1 MAGYFLMIYTSRGGD
16 MTIPKCEVPGCCAP
30 AQFTQKNKAGEKRY
44 RKSSWVRKEYDAPNG
59 WVCNTHHFRFL
70 AERKGLT
77 QQEFTHSINLKTA
90 KKYGY
95 SSITEYKNYVML
107 KLAEENGFT
116 SITEYK
122 NSTHPYRKYRK
133 NFCEN
138 IDGRL
143 GFKCTTT
150 APPQELIEELIES
163 GYYEGHL
170 QVDHIDGDPSN
181 NDPDNLQT
189 LCACCHVF
197 KTAIDKDY
205 LSPGRKELG
214 LNSNGTMM
222 MVKTA

>member
-1 MAGYFLMIYTSRGGD
+1 MAGYFLMICTSRGD
-16 MTIPKCEVPGCCAP
+16 MTIPRCEVPGCCAP
-30 AQFTQKNKAGEKRY
+30 AQFTQKNKAGERRY
-44 RKSSWVRKEYDAPNG
+44 RKSSWVRREYDAPNG
-59 WVCNTHHFRFL
+59 WCCATHHMNHL
-70 AERKGLT
+70 AKQNSFASTT
-77 QQEFTHSINLKTA
+77 QW
-90 KKYGY
+90 
-95 SSITEYKNYVML
+95 
-107 KLAEENGFT
+107 
-116 SITEYK
+116 K
-122 NSTHPYRKYRK
+122 NSKHPYRKYRK

-138 IDGRL
+138 IDERL

-214 LNSNGTMM
+214 LNSNGIMM